1 MKVAAPALL
10 PILRSDTVGELLS
23 RLFLSPEKRFT
34 PTDLAVEI
42 GVSLPTV
49 IREVDRMIESG
60 LIVEERIGRARRLHA
75 NQNTALFKPLAT
87 LMALTYGPKPV
98 LEQLLADVDG
108 VDQAFIYG
116 SWAARY
122 EGEVGGQPNDVDVM
136 VVGSADRDELF
147 EIADQARKALAREV
161 NIRSIPTQ
169 TWAEAAP
176 SDGFLQTVKS
186 RPLVELEMRGSGR

>member
-10 PILRSDTVGELLS
+10 PILRSDTVGELLA

-49 IREVDRMIESG
+49 IREVDRMLESG

-98 LEQLLADVDG
+98 LEQLLAEVDG

-122 EGEVGGQPNDVDVM
+122 EGESGGQPNDVDVM

-147 EIADQARKALAREV
+147 ELADQARKALAREV

-169 TWAEAAP
+169 TWAESAP

>member
-10 PILRSDTVGELLS
+10 PILRSNAVGDLLA
-23 RLFLSPEKRFT
+23 RLLLSPEKQFI
-34 PTDLAVEI
+34 PTDLAAEL

-49 IREVDRMIESG
+49 IREVDRMLESG
-60 LIVEERIGRARRLHA
+60 LVVEERIGRARRIQA
-75 NQNTALFKPLAT
+75 NRSTPIFEPLST

-98 LEQLLADVDG
+98 LERLLAAVEG
-108 VDQAFIYG
+108 VDHAFIYG

-122 EGEVGGQPNDVDVM
+122 EGEAGGQPNDVDVL
-136 VVGSADRDELF
+136 VVGPADRDELF
-147 EIADQARKALAREV
+147 EIAEQARKALGREV
-161 NIRSIPTQ
+161 NIRSIPPR
-169 TWAEAAP
+169 TWADPAP